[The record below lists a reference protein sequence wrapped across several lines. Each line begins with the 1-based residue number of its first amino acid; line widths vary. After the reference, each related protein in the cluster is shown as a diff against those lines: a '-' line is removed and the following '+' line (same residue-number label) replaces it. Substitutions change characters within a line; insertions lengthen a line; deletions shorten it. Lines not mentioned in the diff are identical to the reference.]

1 MVKKTPTTMDKN
13 KLLDS
18 IENISSGNLNVN
30 TIVFII
36 IYLITFTFIII
47 LHHSMYTWTE
57 ELEKNGCE
65 CSDLWHRNVIHWVA
79 LILLITIGIN
89 VVFLIANIK
98 SNVFNGF
105 RILVSILQICYIVF
119 IFDYITKLKEL
130 ECKCSEDW
138 KREYGYI
145 SSIIYIVIYGI
156 SLLSII
162 SAILLFI
169 FFKKK

>member
-1 MVKKTPTTMDKN
+1 MVKKTPNTMNKN

-30 TIVFII
+30 TIAFII
-36 IYLITFTFIII
+36 IYLIIFTFIII

-65 CSDLWHRNVIHWVA
+65 CSDLWQRNVIHWVA
-79 LILLITIGIN
+79 LILLIAIGIN

-98 SNVFNGF
+98 SKVFDVF
-105 RILVSILQICYIVF
+105 RILASILQIFYIAF
-119 IFDYITKLKEL
+119 IFDYITKLKKL
-130 ECKCSEDW
+130 ECKCSENW

-156 SLLSII
+156 FLLSII
-162 SAILLFI
+162 STILLFI
-169 FFKKK
+169 FLKKK

>member
-1 MVKKTPTTMDKN
+1 MVKKTPNTMDKN

-36 IYLITFTFIII
+36 IYLITFIFIII
-47 LHHSMYTWTE
+47 LHYSMYTWTE

-79 LILLITIGIN
+79 LILLIAFGIK
-89 VVFLIANIK
+89 VVFLIANIR
-98 SNVFNGF
+98 SNVFNVF
-105 RILVSILQICYIVF
+105 SILVGILQICYIVF

-162 SAILLFI
+162 STILLFI
-169 FFKKK
+169 FLKKK